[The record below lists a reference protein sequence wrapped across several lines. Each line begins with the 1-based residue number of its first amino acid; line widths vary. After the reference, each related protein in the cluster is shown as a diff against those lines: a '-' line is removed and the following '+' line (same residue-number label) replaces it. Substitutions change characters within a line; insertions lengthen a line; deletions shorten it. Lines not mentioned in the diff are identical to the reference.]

1 MPLSH
6 LFNLDGRV
14 ALVTGGSRGIGLMI
28 ARAFA
33 QQGARVYISSR
44 KTDACNQAA
53 LAINEEGGICH
64 SLPQDVSTVEG
75 CKALTASFLACEDK
89 LDILVNNAGAAW
101 GAPVDSFPEEGWD
114 KVLNLNLRS
123 PFFLTQA
130 MLPALRAAAAKRPAK
145 VINIASVD
153 GLRVNANET
162 FSYQASKAGLL
173 HLTRKMAER
182 LIKDNICVSAIAP
195 GAFASELNRAARDDV
210 ESVLP
215 LIPARRIGTDEDM
228 QAAALYLAA
237 RGGDYVVGATLV
249 VDGGVT
255 IASG

>member
-53 LAINEEGGICH
+53 LAINEEGGVCY

-75 CKALTASFLACEDK
+75 CKALAASLLAREDK
-89 LDILVNNAGAAW
+89 LDILVNNAGAVW

-162 FSYQASKAGLL
+162 YSYQASKAGLL
-173 HLTRKMAER
+173 HLTRKMAEQ